1 MCAREIGW
9 SILVA
14 LVLMSTFLVVIVAG
28 APDSLVP
35 GAQAQYT
42 ANGQYGAGGQYAPYH
57 GQYGAGGQY
66 GSGGSGS
73 SAPSCEQEALN
84 ALSSPNLG
92 SNGQAEN
99 RKLLRQYIRC
109 GGTIASLPQDVFNT
123 LRAQGV
129 IGVQVVN
136 GVMRACPSGDEEHC
150 SAL

>member
-1 MCAREIGW
+1 MCAREIGRP
-9 SILVA
+9 ILAA
-14 LVLMSTFLVVIVAG
+14 LILMLTFLVVILAG
-28 APDSLVP
+28 APDSVVP

-42 ANGQYGAGGQYAPYH
+42 ANGQYGAGEQYAPYY

-66 GSGGSGS
+66 GGGGG

-92 SNGQAEN
+92 SNGQGEN

-109 GGTIASLPQDVFNT
+109 GGTIASLPQNVFNT

-129 IGVQVVN
+129 IGIQVVN